1 MHPQPIQAVSS
12 FDRTT
17 PQRLKLK
24 NEEILWLAKY
34 FLKMLSAEIK
44 INIFGQKILPCDRSE
59 GIKPEIGSAGFARR
73 TNFGLYIM
81 PSYLPA

>member
-1 MHPQPIQAVSS
+1 LLHPQSIQDVSS

-24 NEEILWLAKY
+24 NEEIMWSAKY

-44 INIFGQKILPCDRSE
+44 INIFEQKCCHLIAIATYPPKSPLKRGTFLIFLPFRK
-59 GIKPEIGSAGFARR
+59 GG
-73 TNFGLYIM
+73 
-81 PSYLPA
+81 